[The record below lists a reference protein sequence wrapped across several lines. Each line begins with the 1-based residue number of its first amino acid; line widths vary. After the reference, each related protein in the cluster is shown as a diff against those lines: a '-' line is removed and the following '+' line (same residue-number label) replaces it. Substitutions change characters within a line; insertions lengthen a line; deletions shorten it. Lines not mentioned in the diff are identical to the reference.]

1 MDIIEIR
8 AYLVG
13 IFRNWPVEVDSWLLL
28 PGSEYWVGIVI
39 FRMCVF
45 WCFLL
50 LGIVLDIVLEAVFSA
65 FGWLFGRG
73 YVVKLC

>member
-13 IFRNWPVEVDSWLLL
+13 IFRNWLVKVDSWLLL
-28 PGSEYWVGIVI
+28 PQSEYWVGIVI

-45 WCFLL
+45 GVFLL
-50 LGIVLDIVLEAVFSA
+50 LGIGLGIVLEAVFFVS
-65 FGWLFGRG
+65 GWLFGRG

>member
-8 AYLVG
+8 AYLVD

-39 FRMCVF
+39 FRIWVFGVFFVVGYSVGYSVGSSFFCV
-45 WCFLL
+45 W
-50 LGIVLDIVLEAVFSA
+50 
-65 FGWLFGRG
+65 
-73 YVVKLC
+73 VVIRKGLCG